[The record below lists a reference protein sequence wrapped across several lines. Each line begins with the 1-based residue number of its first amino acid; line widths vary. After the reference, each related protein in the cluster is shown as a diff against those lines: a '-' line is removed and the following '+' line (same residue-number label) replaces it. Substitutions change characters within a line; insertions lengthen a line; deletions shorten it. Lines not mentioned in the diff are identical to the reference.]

1 MHTVHRSHH
10 VIYYYFLS
18 VPSSRPQRVTSLT
31 LNSTAISVSWDP
43 VDCINQNSEITG
55 YIVHYGPASS
65 STRLTSEVLG
75 TTSAG
80 REYTAVGLAPST
92 NYSIQV
98 AAVNREGNV
107 GPFTAAIF
115 ATTVV
120 DG

>member
-1 MHTVHRSHH
+1 MYHTT
-10 VIYYYFLS
+10 FLS
-18 VPSSRPQRVTSLT
+18 VPSSTPQRVTSLT

-43 VDCINQNSEITG
+43 VDCIHQNSEITG
-55 YIVHYGPASS
+55 YIVRYGPASS

-75 TTSAG
+75 TTSTE
-80 REYTAVGLAPST
+80 RVYTAVGLAPST

-98 AAVNREGNV
+98 AAVNREGDF